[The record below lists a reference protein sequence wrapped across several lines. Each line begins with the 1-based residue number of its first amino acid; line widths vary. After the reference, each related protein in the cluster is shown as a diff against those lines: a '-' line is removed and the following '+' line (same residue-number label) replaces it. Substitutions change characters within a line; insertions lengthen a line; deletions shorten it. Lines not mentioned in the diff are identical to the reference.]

1 MSFCLDTD
9 WTDPEMLPALV
20 KCKITCAC
28 DCNMVGI
35 VSLLKRYSSMVLTVF
50 VLLPEVSQVA
60 CNRHHTTV

>member
-1 MSFCLDTD
+1 
-9 WTDPEMLPALV
+9 MLPALV
-20 KCKITCAC
+20 KCKITCAR

-35 VSLLKRYSSMVLTVF
+35 VSVLKSYHSVVLSVF